1 MVFRAELRRRW
12 RSWLAVVLLVSVVGG
27 IVLAAAAAGQ
37 RTASAFPDFVTAHG
51 FDAEAY
57 SIRPQSAVIAR
68 LPEVASVTEEIGPDN
83 AVPTCACTHPINPL
97 DFGVLVLPPK
107 GTPPFKLVSGHL
119 PDPADPDQVLASF
132 TLQQDYGLHLGSVV
146 TVPFY
151 AASQIAA
158 YNATNGEGL
167 RPEGPSIAFHVVGF
181 EANEFEF
188 PAGGSP
194 TYDLYAPASF

>member
-12 RSWLAVVLLVSVVGG
+12 RSWLAVVLLVSIVGG

-37 RTASAFPDFVTAHG
+37 RTASAFPDFVAAHG
-51 FDAEAY
+51 FDALVYTLQPSPA
-57 SIRPQSAVIAR
+57 IAR
-68 LPEVASVTEEIGPDN
+68 LPDVASVTDEIGPDN
-83 AVPTCACTHPINPL
+83 GQPICACKHPINPS
-97 DFGVLVLPPK
+97 DFGVLAVPPK
-107 GTPPFKLVSGHL
+107 GAPPFKLVSGRM
-119 PDPADPDQVLASF
+119 PDPSKPDQVLASF

-194 TYDLYAPASF
+194 TYDLYAPAS